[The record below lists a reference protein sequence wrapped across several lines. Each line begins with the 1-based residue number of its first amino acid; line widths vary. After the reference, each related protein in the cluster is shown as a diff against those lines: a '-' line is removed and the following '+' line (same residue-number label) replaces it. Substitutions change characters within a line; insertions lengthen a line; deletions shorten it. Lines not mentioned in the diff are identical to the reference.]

1 MAKTLNKKLQDV
13 AAELRELTQKLD
25 ALMNALGVLEDAAP
39 EASGKPAKTKTGT
52 RKTAAKKSPAKKT
65 ASKKAPTTK
74 AAAPKKAAAK
84 KAAPKKKAKTA
95 LDTVLMFI
103 GRTKKGLDTEA
114 LMKKTGF
121 DRKKVSNAIYKLKK
135 QGKIVVSE
143 RGKYLKA

>member
-13 AAELRELTQKLD
+13 ATELKELTAKLD
-25 ALMNALGVLEDAAP
+25 ELMDAFGRLEDAAP
-39 EASGKPAKTKTGT
+39 KAT
-52 RKTAAKKSPAKKT
+52 RKSAKKKSATKKASPKKASVKKSAAKKAPAK
-65 ASKKAPTTK
+65 K
-74 AAAPKKAAAK
+74 AAAPKKAA
-84 KAAPKKKAKTA
+84 PKKKIRTA

-135 QGKIVVSE
+135 QGKIMAAE
-143 RGKYLKA
+143 RGKYVKS